1 MTLTAPQQAP
11 AAAPV
16 LPSSGYQL
24 SLGRVIRSEAIKL
37 VTLRSPWIS
46 AALTIAISLGITTLM
61 AISLRNFLDQAPVS
75 GGGNAMI
82 AQAVTMPL
90 AFTALLVTITGSML
104 ITGEYSTGMIRST
117 LTAAPDRLRSLFAKA
132 IVLVGYTVLVSVIT
146 SVLGVT
152 LVSAL
157 FAGTDVALDFGDLSG
172 AVLPYVYSAVY
183 LVAAALLGLGFGY
196 LLRSGA
202 GAIAI
207 AVGILFILPIVPQV
221 LAMAPGMEWVVEA
234 ARYLPSN
241 AGNALVQGSGDEV
254 WQGALILG
262 GWVVA
267 VLGLGAIALKTRDA

>member
-1 MTLTAPQQAP
+1 MTITATQQAP
-11 AAAPV
+11 AAAPAI
-16 LPSSGYQL
+16 PGSAFRL
-24 SLGRVIRSEAIKL
+24 SLGRVIRSEGIKL
-37 VTLRSPWIS
+37 VSLRSPWVS
-46 AALTIAISLGITTLM
+46 AALTIVISLGITTLM
-61 AISLRNFLDQAPVS
+61 AISMRNYLSEMSVAGD
-75 GGGNAMI
+75 GNAMI

-132 IVLVGYTVLVSVIT
+132 IVLVGYTVLVSVVT

-157 FAGTDVALDFGDLSG
+157 FAGTDIALDFGDLPG

-202 GAIAI
+202 GAIAV

-221 LAMAPGMEWVVEA
+221 LAMAPGMEWVAEA

-254 WQGALILG
+254 WQGVLTLAV
-262 GWVVA
+262 WVAA

>member
-1 MTLTAPQQAP
+1 MTITAPQQAP
-11 AAAPV
+11 AAAPAV
-16 LPSSGYQL
+16 PSSAFRL
-24 SLGRVIRSEAIKL
+24 SLGRVIRSEGIKL
-37 VTLRSPWIS
+37 VSLRSPWIS
-46 AALTIAISLGITTLM
+46 AALTIVISLGITTLM
-61 AISLRNFLDQAPVS
+61 AISMRNYLSEMPVT

-132 IVLVGYTVLVSVIT
+132 IVLIGYTVLVSVVT

-157 FAGTDVALDFGDLSG
+157 FAGTDITLDFGDLAG

-202 GAIAI
+202 GAIAV

-221 LAMAPGMEWVVEA
+221 LAMAPGMEWVAEA

-241 AGNALVQGSGDEV
+241 AGNALVQGSGDDV
-254 WQGALILG
+254 WQGALTLAV
-262 GWVVA
+262 WVIA
-267 VLGLGAIALKTRDA
+267 VLGLGAIALKNRDA